1 MYILI
6 LDEFVKNFNLC
17 FYVQSYLMEHDDSK
31 KKTIT
36 FKHANTGTSRM
47 LSANVIH

>member
-31 KKTIT
+31 KKT
-36 FKHANTGTSRM
+36 SRLNM
-47 LSANVIH
+47 QIQERVAC

>member
-31 KKTIT
+31 KK
-36 FKHANTGTSRM
+36 KTSRLNM
-47 LSANVIH
+47 QIQERVAC